1 MDRLWI
7 ILTVS
12 TLIIVPAAG
21 STPLDTA
28 YDLLYAIEFC
38 DGAAMLETFTE
49 SLSLQI
55 SVRIEELRQLALA
68 DPSIAA
74 RTIRRFGGTMTIYD
88 LENLSSDELLGR
100 VLEGVHLSLP
110 QNVDEEYLTMSGRNA
125 EVTLS
130 WIDGGSVSFT
140 MVWEESSWRISDTVL
155 LSMLFY

>member
-7 ILTVS
+7 VVTVS
-12 TLIIVPAAG
+12 ILILAPAAG

-28 YDLLYAIEFC
+28 YDFLYAVEFG

-55 SVRIEELRQLALA
+55 SSQIEQMRQLALA

-74 RTIRRFGGTMTIYD
+74 RTIRRFGGTMTMYD
-88 LENLSSDELLGR
+88 LENLSPDELLGR
-100 VLEGVHLSLP
+100 VLQGVHLSLP
-110 QNVDEEYLTMSGRNA
+110 ENVDEEYLTMSGRNA
-125 EVTLS
+125 EVTLL
-130 WIDGGSVSFT
+130 WIDGGSISFT
-140 MVWEESSWRISDTVL
+140 MVWEESSWRISDTDL